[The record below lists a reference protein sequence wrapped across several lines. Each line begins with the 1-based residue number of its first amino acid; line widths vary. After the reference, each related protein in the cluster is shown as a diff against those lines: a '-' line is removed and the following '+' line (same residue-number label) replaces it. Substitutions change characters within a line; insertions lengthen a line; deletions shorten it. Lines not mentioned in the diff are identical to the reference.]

1 MSASEPLLLYVIL
14 GAAGSGRRTILSD
27 LIADGL
33 SEDERAVTLVSQN
46 EAETNPDEEK
56 KLGRTIL
63 WSLRDGFLSFDTDA
77 IGDATH
83 LFFLTDGRS
92 DPTDQLEA
100 FKTWADS
107 SGGEMARVICIVN
120 CQLASKHPEL
130 VAWYE
135 ACIHFSDVV
144 LLNKREGVENK
155 WLSDFQ
161 NKFKSQFYPC
171 LFEFVKNGK
180 VKNPPLV
187 LEPQARRVSHLF
199 DEVEWEVVDDDG
211 ETSDAEDADDA
222 FFDDEEGEF
231 AEGDSVEE
239 EVELRPV
246 VDPYLERN
254 AAGRRVKP
262 LPTIAKYLDAEAP

>member
-1 MSASEPLLLYVIL
+1 MSSSEPLLLYVIL
-14 GAAGSGRRTILSD
+14 GAASSGRRTILSD
-27 LIADGL
+27 LITDGL
-33 SEDERAVTLVSQN
+33 SEDERAVVLISQN
-46 EAETNPDEEK
+46 EAETNSVEEK

-83 LFFLTDGRS
+83 LFFLTDGRA
-92 DPTDQLEA
+92 DPIDQLEA
-100 FKTWADS
+100 FKTWADG
-107 SGGEMARVICIVN
+107 SGGELARVICVVN
-120 CQLASKHPEL
+120 CHLAEKHHE
-130 VAWYE
+130 VAAWYE

-161 NKFKSQFYPC
+161 NKFKALFYPC

-187 LEPQARRVSHLF
+187 LEPQARRNSHLF
-199 DEVEWEVVDDDG
+199 DEVEWEVVDDEG

-222 FFDDEEGEF
+222 FFDEDEADT
-231 AEGDSVEE
+231 AERDTVEE

-254 AAGRRVKP
+254 AGGRRVKP
-262 LPTIAKYLDAEAP
+262 LPAIAKFLDTESV

>member
-1 MSASEPLLLYVIL
+1 MEAD
-14 GAAGSGRRTILSD
+14 TIPD
-27 LIADGL
+27 
-33 SEDERAVTLVSQN
+33 DEI
-46 EAETNPDEEK
+46 
-56 KLGRTIL
+56 KLGRTVL
-63 WSLRDGFLSFDTDA
+63 WSLREGFLSFDVDA

-83 LFFLTDGRS
+83 LFFLTDGRC
-92 DPTDQLEA
+92 DPADQLEA

-107 SGGEMARVICIVN
+107 SGGEIARVITVVN
-120 CQLASKHPEL
+120 CQLASKHPEV

-161 NKFKSQFYPC
+161 NRFKSQFFPC
-171 LFEFVKNGK
+171 LFEFVKDGK

-211 ETSDAEDADDA
+211 DATDAEETDDA
-222 FFDDEEGEF
+222 FFDEEDEAG
-231 AEGDSVEE
+231 AKGDTVEE

-254 AAGRRVKP
+254 AAGRRAKP
-262 LPTIAKYLDAEAP
+262 IPAIAKFLDEEAP

>member
-1 MSASEPLLLYVIL
+1 MSSSEPLLLYVIL

-33 SEDERAVTLVSQN
+33 SEEERAVVLVSQN

-63 WSLRDGFLSFDTDA
+63 WSLREGFLSFDVDA

-107 SGGEMARVICIVN
+107 SGGEIARVISIVN

-130 VAWYE
+130 AAWYE

-161 NKFKSQFYPC
+161 TRFKSQFFPC

-199 DEVEWEVVDDDG
+199 DEVEWEVVDNEG

-222 FFDDEEGEF
+222 FFDDDEGEF
-231 AEGDSVEE
+231 AKGDTVEE

-262 LPTIAKYLDAEAP
+262 LPTIAKYLDEEAP